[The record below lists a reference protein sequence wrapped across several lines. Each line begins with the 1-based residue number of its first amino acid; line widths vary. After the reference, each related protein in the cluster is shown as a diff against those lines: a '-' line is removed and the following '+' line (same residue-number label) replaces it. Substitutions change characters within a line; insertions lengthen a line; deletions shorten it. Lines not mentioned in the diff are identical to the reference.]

1 MPTYMYKAVNKSGL
15 VVRNRVESA
24 SRQGLIKMLK
34 NNHLMPIEIQQV
46 SYISKRTP
54 KKQKKNITNIQEIM
68 KNVNTTQIGVKSKTQ
83 TVKEKINLY
92 FAKTEKI
99 TQRDLVVFTQ
109 NFYLLKKANF
119 NNIHALNTIIEST
132 ENITFRGI
140 LEDILAG
147 LEAGENMYTTMEY
160 YSNVFPYIYINM
172 IKVGELSGS
181 LTNSLEQAVKY
192 LDDTE
197 ALNKNSLTNSLE
209 QAVKY
214 LDDTEALNKKLRGIL
229 IPNIIQFVLL
239 LVMLVVGTLFAIP
252 AIQGIFDELGTDE
265 TLPAITL
272 WFADFVDMAIQ
283 YWYIPTLIII
293 GIVAVIL
300 FYINT
305 PKGKY
310 NFHYFK
316 YKMPIFGELIFALDF
331 SRFLKAML
339 LNLQNG
345 MRIQDAID
353 VSKNVIK
360 NYVLLSIIETS
371 LNNILIGGSWVEP
384 FEKSG
389 LAKPMITEMLKIG
402 MQTDLTEMMEKLV
415 EYMEIDIDN
424 IMNKIMKALP
434 QVVYAIVGAV
444 LIFFVLVVL
453 VPCIQVY
460 MGNFLFSAYDV

>member
-1 MPTYMYKAVNKSGL
+1 MPTYMYKAVTKSGL
-15 VVRNRVESA
+15 IVRNKVESA

-34 NNHLMPIEIQQV
+34 NNNLLPISIEQI

-54 KKQKKNITNIQEIM
+54 KKQKKNITNIEEVM
-68 KNVNTTQIGVKSKTQ
+68 KNINTTQIGVKSKTQ
-83 TVKEKINLY
+83 TTKEKINLY
-92 FAKTEKI
+92 LAKTEKI

-132 ENITFRGI
+132 ENITFKGV

-192 LDDTE
+192 LDETE
-197 ALNKNSLTNSLE
+197 S
-209 QAVKY
+209 
-214 LDDTEALNKKLRGIL
+214 LNKKLRGIL

-239 LVMLVVGTLFAIP
+239 IVMLFVGTLFAIP

-272 WFADFVDMAIQ
+272 WFADFVDLLIQ
-283 YWYIPTLIII
+283 YWYIPALVII
-293 GIVAVIL
+293 GIVGIIL

-371 LNNILIGGSWVEP
+371 LNNILMGSSWVEP

-389 LAKPMITEMLKIG
+389 LAKPIITEMLKIG

-424 IMNKIMKALP
+424 IMTKIMKALP
-434 QVVYAIVGAV
+434 QVVYAIVGVV

>member
-1 MPTYMYKAVNKSGL
+1 MPTYMYKAMTKTGV
-15 VVRNRVESA
+15 VVRNRVEFA
-24 SRQGLIKMLK
+24 SKQSLIKTLK
-34 NNHLMPIEIQQV
+34 SNDLLPISIEQI
-46 SYISKRTP
+46 SYSSKKTP
-54 KKQKKNITNIQEIM
+54 KRKKKNITDIQEIM
-68 KNVNTTQIGVKSKTQ
+68 KNVNTTQLNKEKKMTLST
-83 TVKEKINLY
+83 KEKINMYL
-92 FAKTEKI
+92 AKTEKI
-99 TQRDLVVFTQ
+99 TQRDIVVFTQ

-132 ENITFRGI
+132 ENISFRGI

-147 LEAGENMYTTMEY
+147 VEAGENMYTTMEY

-197 ALNKNSLTNSLE
+197 S
-209 QAVKY
+209 
-214 LDDTEALNKKLRGIL
+214 LNKKLKTIL

-239 LVMLVVGTLFAIP
+239 LVMLVVGTLVAIP

-265 TLPAITL
+265 TLPAVTL
-272 WFADFVDMAIQ
+272 WFADFIKKAIK
-283 YWYIPTLIII
+283 YWYLPVLII
-293 GIVAVIL
+293 VAAVAGVL

-316 YKMPIFGELIFALDF
+316 YKMPIFGQLIFALDF
-331 SRFLKAML
+331 SRLMKAML
-339 LNLQNG
+339 LNLKNG
-345 MRIQDAID
+345 MRIQESLE
-353 VSKNVIK
+353 VSKNVVK
-360 NYVLLSIIETS
+360 NYVMLSMIETS
-371 LNNILIGGSWVEP
+371 INNILTGTSWIEP

-424 IMNKIMKALP
+424 IMRKIMQVLP
-434 QVVYAIVGAV
+434 QVVYAIVGVV

-460 MGNFLFSAYDV
+460 MGNFLFSAYGV

>member
-1 MPTYMYKAVNKSGL
+1 MPVYNYRAITKTGV

-24 SRQGLIKMLK
+24 SRQTLIKSLK
-34 NNHLMPIEIQQV
+34 NGNLLPISIEQV
-46 SYISKRTP
+46 SYRSNKTQ
-54 KKQKKNITNIQEIM
+54 KKQKKNVTDIQEIM
-68 KNVNTTQIGVKSKTQ
+68 KNVNTTQLGANKKTL
-83 TVKEKINLY
+83 TTKEKVNLY

-99 TQRDLVVFTQ
+99 TPRDLVVFTQ

-119 NNIHALNTIIEST
+119 NNIHALDTIIKST
-132 ENITFRGI
+132 ENLSFRGI

-147 LEAGENMYTTMEY
+147 VEAGENMYTTMEY
-160 YSNVFPYIYINM
+160 YENVFPYIYINM

-181 LTNSLEQAVKY
+181 LTTSLEQAVKY
-192 LDDTE
+192 LDE
-197 ALNKNSLTNSLE
+197 S
-209 QAVKY
+209 
-214 LDDTEALNKKLRGIL
+214 EALNKKIKSIL

-239 LVMLVVGTLFAIP
+239 LVMLVVGTLVAIP
-252 AIQGIFDELGTDE
+252 AIQGIFDELGTE
-265 TLPAITL
+265 EELPAVTI
-272 WFADFVDMAIQ
+272 WFAGFVDGVIQ
-283 YWYIPTLIII
+283 YWFIPTMIII
-293 GIVAVIL
+293 AIVAAIL

-339 LNLQNG
+339 LNMRNG
-345 MRIQDAID
+345 MRIQDSIE

-360 NYVLLSIIETS
+360 NYVMLSVIETS
-371 LNNILIGGSWVEP
+371 INNILTGSSWIEP
-384 FEKSG
+384 FEQSG
-389 LAKPMITEMLKIG
+389 LAKPMVTEMLKIG

-424 IMNKIMKALP
+424 IMTKIMKALP

-460 MGNFLFSAYDV
+460 MGNFLFSAYGV

>member
-1 MPTYMYKAVNKSGL
+1 MPTYVYKAVTDKGL
-15 VVRNRVESA
+15 VVRNKVESP
-24 SRQGLIKMLK
+24 SRQGLVKMLK
-34 NNHLMPIEIQQV
+34 NNNLLPISIEQINYR
-46 SYISKRTP
+46 SAKSPKR
-54 KKQKKNITNIQEIM
+54 QKRNVTNIEEIM
-68 KNVNTTQIGVKSKTQ
+68 KNVNTTQIGAKSKTQ
-83 TVKEKINLY
+83 STKEKINLY
-92 FAKTEKI
+92 LAKTEKI

-119 NNIHALNTIIEST
+119 NNIHALSTIIEST
-132 ENITFRGI
+132 ENVSFKGI

-147 LEAGENMYTTMEY
+147 VEAGENMYTTMEY
-160 YSNVFPYIYINM
+160 YSNVFPFIYVNM
-172 IKVGELSGS
+172 IKVGELSG
-181 LTNSLEQAVKY
+181 
-192 LDDTE
+192 
-197 ALNKNSLTNSLE
+197 SLTNSLE

-239 LVMLVVGTLFAIP
+239 IVMLFVGTLFAIP

-272 WFADFVDMAIQ
+272 WFADVVDLFLQ
-283 YWYIPTLIII
+283 YWYIPTLVII
-293 GIVAVIL
+293 GIVAIIL

-316 YKMPIFGELIFALDF
+316 YKAPIFGELIFALDF

-371 LNNILIGGSWVEP
+371 LNNILIGSSWVEP

-424 IMNKIMKALP
+424 IMTKIMKVLP
-434 QVVYAIVGAV
+434 QVVYAIVGVV
-444 LIFFVLVVL
+444 LIFFVIVVL

-460 MGNFLFSAYDV
+460 MGNFLFSAYGV